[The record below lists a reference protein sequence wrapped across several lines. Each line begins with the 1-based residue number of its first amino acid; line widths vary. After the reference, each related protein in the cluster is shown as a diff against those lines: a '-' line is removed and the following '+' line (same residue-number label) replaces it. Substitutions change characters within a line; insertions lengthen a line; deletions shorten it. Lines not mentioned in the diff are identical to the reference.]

1 MIPESQS
8 WYTEIPPPASLAN
21 FVASIWEMR
30 IPVHDETRVR
40 IMPNA
45 CVDIVLYCG
54 ETSRGEGSASI
65 VSPPH
70 RSFVVGSTLRSFIM
84 RSCGWNY
91 VMGVS
96 LLPGGVEPILG
107 MPARVIGQTIAL
119 LEDVIGLRA
128 RDLEERVLSGPPNRA
143 LSRFT
148 EELVRLRAT
157 REVNSVLARAV
168 HAVRGA
174 RGVTRIDDVANA
186 TNLTTRHLERN
197 FLEHVGLSPKLFA
210 RLVRFDGVVRDIAA
224 RGNRSW
230 SQFAIAHGYSDQA
243 HFINEFKEFA
253 GVTPT
258 QFELESREQLNL
270 SDFSNT
276 GGA

>member
-21 FVASIWEMR
+21 LVASLWEMR
-30 IPVHDETRVR
+30 VPAHSETRVR

-65 VSPPH
+65 VAPPY

-84 RSCGWNY
+84 RSCGWNH

-96 LLPGGVEPILG
+96 ILPAGVQPILG
-107 MPARVIGQTIAL
+107 TPARVIGQTIAL
-119 LEDVIGLRA
+119 LEDLIGIRA
-128 RDLEERVLSGPPNRA
+128 LELEERVLSGPRDRA
-143 LSRFT
+143 LGRLT
-148 EELVRLRAT
+148 EELVRLRKS
-157 REVNSVLARAV
+157 REANAVIARAV
-168 HAVRGA
+168 AAVRGKG
-174 RGVTRIDDVANA
+174 GVTRMDDVASA
-186 TNLTTRHLERN
+186 ANLSARHLERN

-210 RLVRFDGVVRDIAA
+210 RLVRFDHVVRDIAV
-224 RGNRSW
+224 RGDQSW
-230 SQFAIAHGYSDQA
+230 SQFALAHGYSDQA
-243 HFINEFKEFA
+243 HFINEFREFA

-258 QFELESREQLNL
+258 EFERESAEQLTRL
-270 SDFSNT
+270 
-276 GGA
+276 